1 MVYKLYKK
9 YGIRILIA
17 TLIVS
22 YFAGKY
28 LYSPLSR
35 YIPIMVLGIFV
46 ADKYLLELWKEK
58 IQRWNIY
65 QKLLGFTLE
74 IIVMAAVVVVFFKF
88 NRFNSVAL
96 CDGIGILFI
105 IMNVFML
112 DIKGRFNTCL
122 CFLGSHSMNIF
133 YMHTFIYY
141 YWYHEFI
148 YSVQYAV
155 LITPWL
161 LIVSLFISMII
172 EYIKSV
178 VRFEKIFSWKV
189 NIWWN
194 RLLYL
199 GQMNYLK

>member
-46 ADKYLLELWKEK
+46 ADKYLLERWREK
-58 IQRWNIY
+58 IQRWNIR
-65 QKLLGFTLE
+65 QKLLGITLE
-74 IIVMAAVVVVFFKF
+74 IIIMGAVVVVFFKF
-88 NRFNSVAL
+88 NKFNSVTL
-96 CDGIGILFI
+96 CDGIGVLFI

-112 DIKGRFNTCL
+112 DIKGRINKCL
-122 CFLGSHSMNIF
+122 CFLGRHSMNIF

-141 YWYHEFI
+141 YWYHDFI

-161 LIVSLFISMII
+161 VLVSLMISFII
-172 EYIKSV
+172 EMFKKVIK
-178 VRFEKIFSWKV
+178 FEDF
-189 NIWWN
+189 
-194 RLLYL
+194 
-199 GQMNYLK
+199 